1 MQFLK
6 THKIY
11 LLTTLIFGTLL
22 VQMFDK
28 ELAMVI
34 SGSVEE
40 IIFHN
45 EDNGYTVLVLE
56 VQHDYITCVGKFPN
70 INEGEWL
77 ELEGDYIKHAK
88 YGVQFQAKSVRVT
101 PPNNIDGIIRYLSS
115 GLIKGVGPITAT
127 ALVEKF
133 GETTLQIIEYNP
145 QRLTEVKGISAKKA
159 QDIAESFAKIKNMQD
174 AIMMMQTYHISTNL
188 AIKIFNFYGDKT
200 ETILK
205 NNPYRMTEEVDGIGF
220 LTADKIAQNMGIA
233 PTSAFRIRAGLFH
246 VLRENSEKNG
256 NTYIPYENLVEE
268 VKKALRLE
276 QTDLQESIDLRLKEL
291 EIDGQIKILQ
301 LEDTKIVMLQK
312 MYQTERMVAQLLT
325 MLNSAVIQPV
335 DVSQEISIYEQLNHI
350 TMHDKQKDAVDLA
363 VNHGVSV
370 ITGGP
375 GTGKTTI
382 IKCILQVYK
391 SMGKRVKLLAP
402 TGRAAK
408 RLSESTGMEASTI
421 HRALELDYTSPT
433 LFFYHSGNKLPF
445 DVIIID
451 EVSMVDVQLLFYLL
465 RAVHRNARVILVGD
479 KDQLPSVGAGNV
491 LADILKSGVIPVM
504 QLTQIYRQDDK
515 SLIVTNAH
523 LINEGKMPIIDNKSK
538 DFFFEPYDDTTE
550 MLHSIIALETTR
562 IPKYLGIEPDKIQVL
577 APMRAGICG
586 VENLNVHLQD
596 ALNPSSIDK
605 AEIVKDKTIFRL
617 GDRVMQTSNNYE
629 RQWNKGLEHGT
640 GVFNGDIGMITKVDR
655 HTQSLEIT
663 FEDGRVATYLSQEVG
678 ELVLS
683 YAITIHKSQG
693 SEFDVVIIPV
703 ISGAYMLLTRN
714 LLYTAVTR
722 AKKMV
727 VLVGSKKSIAM
738 MVHNNYTAVRYSM
751 LSTFLLESKSNMDA
765 LFGPKES

>member
-11 LLTTLIFGTLL
+11 LLTILIFGTLL

-28 ELAMVI
+28 ELVMVI

-325 MLNSAVIQPV
+325 MLNSAIIQPV

-382 IKCILQVYK
+382 IKCITSLQIYGKTSQTSCPYWK
-391 SMGKRVKLLAP
+391 SSKTIKR
-402 TGRAAK
+402 
-408 RLSESTGMEASTI
+408 I
-421 HRALELDYTSPT
+421 HR
-433 LFFYHSGNKLPF
+433 
-445 DVIIID
+445 
-451 EVSMVDVQLLFYLL
+451 
-465 RAVHRNARVILVGD
+465 
-479 KDQLPSVGAGNV
+479 
-491 LADILKSGVIPVM
+491 
-504 QLTQIYRQDDK
+504 
-515 SLIVTNAH
+515 
-523 LINEGKMPIIDNKSK
+523 
-538 DFFFEPYDDTTE
+538 
-550 MLHSIIALETTR
+550 
-562 IPKYLGIEPDKIQVL
+562 
-577 APMRAGICG
+577 
-586 VENLNVHLQD
+586 
-596 ALNPSSIDK
+596 
-605 AEIVKDKTIFRL
+605 
-617 GDRVMQTSNNYE
+617 
-629 RQWNKGLEHGT
+629 HG
-640 GVFNGDIGMITKVDR
+640 
-655 HTQSLEIT
+655 S
-663 FEDGRVATYLSQEVG
+663 
-678 ELVLS
+678 
-683 YAITIHKSQG
+683 
-693 SEFDVVIIPV
+693 
-703 ISGAYMLLTRN
+703 
-714 LLYTAVTR
+714 
-722 AKKMV
+722 
-727 VLVGSKKSIAM
+727 
-738 MVHNNYTAVRYSM
+738 
-751 LSTFLLESKSNMDA
+751 
-765 LFGPKES
+765 